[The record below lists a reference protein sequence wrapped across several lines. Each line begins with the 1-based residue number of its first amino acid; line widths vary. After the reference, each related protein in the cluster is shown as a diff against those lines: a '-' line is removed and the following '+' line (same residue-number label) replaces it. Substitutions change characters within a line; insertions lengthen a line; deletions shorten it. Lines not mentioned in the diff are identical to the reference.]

1 VIASQGAIRLPDS
14 PGLPG
19 FARLSPGCRPVRGE
33 DFLHSHQGR
42 TFGAPGLTAQAVEGE
57 GGREQSGR
65 KSGQGDPP

>member
-1 VIASQGAIRLPDS
+1 MSHICRITLWAP
-14 PGLPG
+14 PGTWAHLG
-19 FARLSPGCRPVRGE
+19 TPVGTSIC
-33 DFLHSHQGR
+33 DNFLYEGLFQGR

>member
-1 VIASQGAIRLPDS
+1 MRDACAGCGAETCDN
-14 PGLPG
+14 
-19 FARLSPGCRPVRGE
+19 
-33 DFLHSHQGR
+33 FLYKELQGR

>member
-1 VIASQGAIRLPDS
+1 MSHIKRSRTCPLPSTCDN
-14 PGLPG
+14 
-19 FARLSPGCRPVRGE
+19 
-33 DFLHSHQGR
+33 FLYEELQGR

>member
-1 VIASQGAIRLPDS
+1 MPDL

-19 FARLSPGCRPVRGE
+19 SPRLAVRS
-33 DFLHSHQGR
+33 FFTINQGR

>member
-1 VIASQGAIRLPDS
+1 MCDN
-14 PGLPG
+14 
-19 FARLSPGCRPVRGE
+19 
-33 DFLHSHQGR
+33 FLYYFQGR